1 MVVASVASV
10 FLVLALQGFA
20 VTVRKTLPV
29 VNKAIS
35 PDGFNRS
42 SVILFLLQP
51 ISPSANAYNS
61 AILAGSTFPGA
72 LISANKGDD
81 FAITVSDQLT
91 DGTMVKSTS
100 IHWHGSVLSSRFP
113 SCSLG

>member
-1 MVVASVASV
+1 MGSSARQ
-10 FLVLALQGFA
+10 L
-20 VTVRKTLPV
+20 TY
-29 VNKAIS
+29 
-35 PDGFNRS
+35 FN
-42 SVILFLLQP
+42 FQP
-51 ISPSANAYNS
+51 ISLSVYACNR

-100 IHWHGSVLSSRFP
+100 IHWHGSVLSSRFSLCRP
-113 SCSLG
+113 S